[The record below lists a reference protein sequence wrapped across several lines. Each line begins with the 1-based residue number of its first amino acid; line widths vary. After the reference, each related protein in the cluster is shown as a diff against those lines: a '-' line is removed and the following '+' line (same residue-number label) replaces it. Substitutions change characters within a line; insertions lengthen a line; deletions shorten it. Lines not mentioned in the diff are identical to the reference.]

1 MTIARGVEAEPTS
14 SRTPDPLRR
23 QDPLVLHRRQ
33 VEGSI
38 DPLMVFAS
46 STAYHRS
53 YWCVPDSDIEIT
65 AIGAARSLRARARKR
80 RFNEIQAG
88 LRELDISIEG
98 EDGPACTGVILVG
111 GFAFSNEEP
120 GHCPAWDAFGAG
132 ELTVPELLVVRQGG
146 RAWVTTNG
154 RIELDELNTPL
165 DRQMGAITTIDHRHD
180 ETYIDLVS
188 NALGEIR
195 TGQFEKLVTA
205 RSITTPAELRPSA
218 LLARLRHRFPEC
230 ATFAMGRGTETFLG
244 ASPER
249 LISVTGRRVET
260 DALAGSRPRHP
271 HPGRDAQLRSELLA
285 SPKERTEHQIVVDA
299 IREILSDANV
309 DLDTLQPTDV
319 MKLKRIQHLRTPISG
334 TLTGSA
340 GHIVDLMAV
349 LHPTPAVA
357 GLPRRAAQ
365 NWINQ
370 HEPMD
375 RGWYSGP
382 VGWST
387 IDGDG
392 EFRVALRSALLTAN
406 DITLFAGGGI
416 IEGSE
421 PHAELA
427 ETATKF
433 EALLGALG
441 VIT

>member
-1 MTIARGVEAEPTS
+1 MTIARGDATEPTPS
-14 SRTPDPLRR
+14 HPPNRLRNEE
-23 QDPLVLHRRQ
+23 PLVLHRRQ
-33 VEGSI
+33 IQGSI
-38 DPLMVFAS
+38 DPLTVFAS

-53 YWCVPDSDIEIT
+53 YWCIPNSDIEIT
-65 AIGAARSLRARARKR
+65 AIGAARTLRAQTRKR
-80 RFNEIQAG
+80 RFSEIQDG
-88 LRELDISIEG
+88 LRELDISVEG
-98 EDGPACTGVILVG
+98 DDGPTCTGIILVG
-111 GFAFSNEEP
+111 GFAFSNEEL
-120 GHCPAWDAFGAG
+120 GHCPAWGAFGAG

-146 RAWVTTNG
+146 HAWMTTNG
-154 RIELDELNTPL
+154 RIELDELNTPIDHHL
-165 DRQMGAITTIDHRHD
+165 GTITTIDHRRD
-180 ETYIDLVS
+180 EAYVDLVS

-195 TGQFEKLVTA
+195 MGQFDKLVTA
-205 RSITTPAELRPSA
+205 RSITTPAKLRPGA
-218 LLARLRHRFPEC
+218 LLAKLRHRFPEC
-230 ATFAMGRGTETFLG
+230 ATFALGRGTETFLG

-249 LISVTGRRVET
+249 LISVTGQRVET

-299 IREILSDANV
+299 IRSILSDANV
-309 DLDTLQPTDV
+309 NLDAIEPTDV
-319 MKLKRIQHLRTPISG
+319 MKLKRIQHLRTPIGG
-334 TLTGSA
+334 TLTGDA
-340 GHIVDLMAV
+340 GHVLDLMAA

-357 GLPRRAAQ
+357 GLPRREAQ
-365 NWINQ
+365 DWINR

-387 IDGDG
+387 LDGDG

-441 VIT
+441 VIP